1 MSMKRKSKKM
11 AATANALAEEHKSD
25 EVKALEACLTAW
37 RGMTHSLWPHGCT
50 TVPTLVGGGDGG
62 VPSSPPALLPAAVDS
77 QEVELTGQ
85 EDITLLYGTLA
96 TESAVNAHKDGQ
108 CNHPF
113 SLPPPHSS
121 NLHFTSYLLH
131 PPFSLLLPPIHLLP
145 PPFFIPL
152 PTNLYL
158 PLQFTLCLISPP
170 PPPLLLPFSP
180 PLLSS
185 SPSSPPLLLP
195 PPLLPS
201 LPSSPPPSPV
211 HKFRRRPRYLEF
223 FVLLCC
229 KALEE
234 GHYSSVVAWSEEAL
248 SWLRR
253 RNELLV
259 QPKVPMLTR
268 REPATLTGDQAR
280 YANAVT
286 KYIEKPKVSDLWDS
300 E

>member
-37 RGMTHSLWPHGCT
+37 RGMTHSLWPHGCA

-121 NLHFTSYLLH
+121 NLHFTFTCSILPSLFCFL
-131 PPFSLLLPPIHLLP
+131 PSTSSLLLSLFH
-145 PPFFIPL
+145 FL
-152 PTNLYL
+152 PTSTFPSNSHCASFL
-158 PLQFTLCLISPP
+158 
-170 PPPLLLPFSP
+170 
-180 PLLSS
+180 LLSS

-201 LPSSPPPSPV
+201 LPSPLLSSPFSSP
-211 HKFRRRPRYLEF
+211 
-223 FVLLCC
+223 
-229 KALEE
+229 
-234 GHYSSVVAWSEEAL
+234 
-248 SWLRR
+248 
-253 RNELLV
+253 
-259 QPKVPMLTR
+259 
-268 REPATLTGDQAR
+268 
-280 YANAVT
+280 
-286 KYIEKPKVSDLWDS
+286 
-300 E
+300 